1 MKSFQIITGRGVPLK
16 RSDVDT
22 DQIIP
27 ADWLKRVERTEIGR
41 AHV

>member
-1 MKSFQIITGRGVPLK
+1 MKAVRVIACTGVPLA

-27 ADWLKRVERTEIGR
+27 ADSSGTQRRSRRLTCSG
-41 AHV
+41 